1 MGEWAN
7 GRMGEWANGRM
18 GEWAKVERKSRLAVV
33 VTSLASIILEN
44 DDVLDVASRTHGSNP
59 AIAIDRNAAS

>member
-1 MGEWAN
+1 
-7 GRMGEWANGRM
+7 
-18 GEWAKVERKSRLAVV
+18 VV

>member
-1 MGEWAN
+1 VGERVIR
-7 GRMGEWANGRM
+7 RMGEWANGRT